1 MVWLIKISDPFD
13 CISATQKISSAFCT
27 LQEKLK
33 SQIVQ
38 IICFFIVL
46 LLIYLMLSV
55 TWSSP
60 MCPFSKI
67 NMLTYSRNIV
77 EDWGEQAWHLAWP
90 FTILQNDDIMISWDF
105 LRLTAP
111 AAMPGHLGAVSL
123 KKISWYCNIVKGQA

>member
-46 LLIYLMLSV
+46 LLIYLMLAV
-55 TWSSP
+55 TWSSL
-60 MCPFSKI
+60 MCSFSRI

-90 FTILQNDDIMISWDF
+90 FIILQNDDIMISWDF
-105 LRLTAP
+105 LRLTVP

-123 KKISWYCNIVKGQA
+123 KKISWYHNIIIL